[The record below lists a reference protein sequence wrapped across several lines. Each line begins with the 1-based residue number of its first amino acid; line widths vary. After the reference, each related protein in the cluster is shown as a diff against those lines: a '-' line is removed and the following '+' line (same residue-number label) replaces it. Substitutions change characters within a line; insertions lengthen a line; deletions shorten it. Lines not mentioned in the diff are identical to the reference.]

1 MADIAWWLWLI
12 HLLATA
18 AMFGVI
24 WMVQVVQYPL
34 FERVGSAA
42 FNDYHQGHVSRITLV
57 VLPLMALE
65 LISAGLLTWVSGF
78 RIDESLSWVISLVFL
93 LVIWIST
100 AWIQVPQ
107 HDQLASQ
114 FNPDVHKKLVSGNWI
129 RTISWSVRLGCV
141 TYAGYLWF
149 GV

>member
-1 MADIAWWLWLI
+1 MADVAWWLWLI

-24 WMVQVVQYPL
+24 WMVQLVQYPL
-34 FERVGSAA
+34 FERVGRDA
-42 FNDYHQGHVSRITLV
+42 FNDYHQGHVVKITLV

-65 LISAGLLTWVSGF
+65 LVSAGLLTWVYGF
-78 RIDESLSWVISLVFL
+78 EADETFAWNVSLIL
-93 LVIWIST
+93 LFVIWIST
-100 AWIQVPQ
+100 AWVQVPQ
-107 HDQLASQ
+107 HDHLANQ
-114 FNPDVHKKLVSGNWI
+114 FNSEVHRKLVSGNWI
-129 RTISWSVRLGCV
+129 RTISWSLRVVCV